1 MPLSFIFFVGLVI
14 ALLPSLVLIFLI
26 LLSFIMQS
34 SPAATCY
41 TKFVGGH
48 YRKQDFCLPCTNY
61 DSIIVKRK
69 LQHQM
74 GYRYRCQRIFTVD
87 ETVHST
93 SSPGVMSPEV
103 SSPPR
108 KCARSS
114 TDDLDDFARTP
125 LIPSTLCTINSELTE
140 AFTVSRVSCS
150 SNNCSLFD
158 RNELVNSLTN
168 QLSNLRAQVQDAEQM
183 LRQKDEEIE
192 RIASD
197 LSKAKERLKSK
208 DNRLRYLE
216 SPRFQNRSNPGNA
229 LDVLFRQLIDNGY
242 PPHEIMQGFT
252 TTIASK
258 KSLQKHFC
266 TSLSTVIDQLPEVK
280 SLCRH
285 VFMKEIKYKFRPWVC
300 LQQLDL
306 CATVSFRAF
315 DIIRKIEFL
324 GDEKQRYRRGL
335 LPSRYT
341 LARLCRQLES
351 YGSEFLPYEINGN
364 SVKFNVSASAKF
376 LFEKFGLNMAFNER
390 CTEPVT
396 LSATVDGGDLAWGLT
411 QVSAG
416 VKIVDPRAINPCTGQ
431 PLFGGTG
438 FDKIQSRS
446 HCFPLHIFIAKDNKE
461 LYQTHLSQFF
471 REVNDFEVLY
481 PNGIRVVQG
490 ADMCSLQKTVC
501 RGGAMKNKKFA
512 CYCCDIHRD
521 NLIVPNESPCLDC
534 VRLSRT
540 ERCYHREVCDENWR
554 DRLVQERN
562 RLLVAYPYLSRMPY
576 RQRSLL
582 HFSDDAIDIAAVD
595 PHNIDFQPRNYRQKA
610 QFRQLVINEFKLR
623 DIVFDEHDSLD
634 VLKNT
639 IREVLLV
646 EKSFQF
652 SNEVLSE
659 TDDARA
665 MIRLEQALPCL
676 LHLENRPAE
685 TIIEFVIRR
694 GFLLRHECR
703 REQQS
708 FMKAIEYF
716 MNEKIFG
723 NVGCPSNWRFPL
735 NVDGSMGSIKLAN
748 WRARKVIENL
758 QGIIEICLP
767 GVTFEAEREKWIDVV
782 SCFQLTI

>member
-1 MPLSFIFFVGLVI
+1 
-14 ALLPSLVLIFLI
+14 
-26 LLSFIMQS
+26 
-34 SPAATCY
+34 
-41 TKFVGGH
+41 
-48 YRKQDFCLPCTNY
+48 
-61 DSIIVKRK
+61 
-69 LQHQM
+69 M

-87 ETVHST
+87 ERVHST

-150 SNNCSLFD
+150 SNDRSLFD

-216 SPRFQNRSNPGNA
+216 SSRFQNRSNPGNA

-364 SVKFNVSASAKF
+364 SVKFNVSASVKF

-431 PLFGGTG
+431 PLFGETG

-521 NLIVPNESPCLDC
+521 K
-534 VRLSRT
+534 
-540 ERCYHREVCDENWR
+540 
-554 DRLVQERN
+554 
-562 RLLVAYPYLSRMPY
+562 PY

-782 SCFQLTI
+782 SCFQLTIEVCYLYICFFHCLCHPF